1 MKLGIIGTGK
11 IANDSLEAIKQ
22 ICSIE
27 LIAIF
32 VREKSFDKAKTI
44 AEKYSILKI
53 YTNYDLLLND
63 KDIDTVYI
71 CLINS
76 LHYEYAKKALLNK
89 KHVILEKP
97 FTNNLDQ
104 AEELFMIA
112 ERNNCILLE
121 ASSVLHSNVLRI
133 MKRNINKLG
142 NIKEI
147 VANFSKKSSRYDN
160 YINGIIDPVF
170 DPKNYGGALRDLNIY
185 NIYYLIYLFGMPN
198 ELNYHH
204 IKGYNG
210 IDLSGT
216 LVLIYDS
223 FIATL
228 SANKTKDDFNYF
240 NIYGENSSLF
250 LYGPPNNPQVLNID
264 NDIELYKNDGQH
276 RLLNEFINFQY
287 IIDSKNYKE
296 ANALKKYTLEVMT
309 IIDKAFL

>member
-11 IANDSLEAIKQ
+11 IVNDSLEAIKQ

-32 VREKSFDKAKTI
+32 AREKSFDKAKTI

-71 CLINS
+71 CLINN

-97 FTNNLDQ
+97 FTNNLSQ
-104 AEELFMIA
+104 AEELFEIA
-112 ERNNCILLE
+112 FKNNSILLE
-121 ASSVLHSNVLRI
+121 ASSVFHSDVLKVMEKQI
-133 MKRNINKLG
+133 KNLG
-142 NIKEI
+142 NIKRI
-147 VANFSKKSSRYDN
+147 SANFSKRSSRYDN
-160 YINGIIDPVF
+160 YLNGKIDPVF
-170 DPKNYGGALRDLNIY
+170 DPLNYGGALRDLNIY
-185 NIYYLIYLFGMPN
+185 NIYYLVYLFGLPN
-198 ELNYHH
+198 VISYKPL
-204 IKGYNG
+204 KGFNDV
-210 IDLSGT
+210 DLSGT
-216 LVLIYDS
+216 LILIYDS

-228 SANKTKDDFNYF
+228 SANKAKDDFNYF
-240 NIYGENSSLF
+240 NIYGDRSSLF
-250 LYGPPNNPQVLNID
+250 LYGSPNNPQILSLD
-264 NDIELYKNDGQH
+264 NKIELYKDGGQH
-276 RLLNEFINFQY
+276 RLLNEFNNFQH